1 MLVLLGFLA
10 SLIPGDE
17 SAQEVDYTSRI
28 RPLLSRHCYK
38 CHGAEKQKSGLRL
51 DVRKSAMLGGDSTG
65 EVIVPG
71 KSGRSDMIR
80 RIRSSDPDE
89 RMPPK
94 GEMRA
99 TKASWASW
107 PFTSLASSISRS
119 TFIGRITWARR
130 KSLRSRS

>member
-94 GEMRA
+94 GDRLTKEEIDLLRRWIDGGAKWPKGADPVPLERTITAEERA
-99 TKASWASW
+99 
-107 PFTSLASSISRS
+107 
-119 TFIGRITWARR
+119 
-130 KSLRSRS
+130 